1 MMIYLLAFATVSII
15 IFSIYKNVKY
25 DQRKNFI
32 ENFDYSTI
40 LKNENI
46 NKSDK
51 ENITQGLKQFFLIC
65 LENKMQIMSLP
76 SKTVGLPSKILSMV
90 LKEFMISSK
99 EYELFCKKAF
109 GKFLHYTDSEKMN
122 AEPIECGI
130 SESTF
135 ALVNTWNS
143 ACKIE
148 EIDNIKPNKLPIIFS
163 IDKIT
168 NIKNG
173 LMYTLNYDYHQ
184 KDFCVNK
191 IGLGMEDHVSRTY
204 CCGFCHF

>member
-1 MMIYLLAFATVSII
+1 MIYLLAFVTVSII
-15 IFSIYKNVKY
+15 IFSIYKSVKY

-32 ENFDYSTI
+32 ENFDYLTI
-40 LKNENI
+40 LKNKTINNSDTENVI
-46 NKSDK
+46 K
-51 ENITQGLKQFFLIC
+51 GLKQFFLIC

-76 SKTVGLPSKILSMV
+76 SKTVGLPSKVISMV
-90 LKEFMISSK
+90 LKEFMTSSSK

-109 GKFLHYTDSEKMN
+109 GKLLHYTASEKMN
-122 AEPIECGI
+122 SEPIECGI

-148 EIDNIKPNKLPIIFS
+148 EMDNIKPNKLPIIFA
-163 IDKIT
+163 IDKESG
-168 NIKNG
+168 IKNG
-173 LMYTLNYDYHQ
+173 LVYTLNYDYHQ